1 MRLLFLSN
9 LFPDTT
15 QPWRGLDNVTL
26 LHAMRAQRPDADIRV
41 ICLRPGHGGWMNR
54 PCGLKPRPGDEVFS
68 PLYGWAPYLPKFG
81 GMNDRLFALAVGRML
96 KALPKGWKPDRL
108 LVPWLFPD
116 ASGVARVGALDG
128 IPMVCVAQGSDVH
141 RYLDMPMRRQAI
153 LRLAA
158 RANIITRSEDL
169 RRRLMRAGA
178 DGGFVHTVYNGVDT
192 QVFKPGDKQAARRSL
207 GLPTDGRLLL
217 FVGNFLPVKGLDLL
231 VKATAL
237 ASEKLQEPLRL
248 VMIGSGPLQQELCD
262 LARQSGLKED
272 GLIWAGRRNPQ
283 EVSDYMRACD
293 AVCLSSHNEGVPN
306 VLLEALASGR
316 PLVTTDVGGI
326 GEILRPS
333 PLGETTL
340 VTGREPEAYANVLCR
355 TLQHLPNEGV
365 LSHFG
370 QGFEWQICAGA
381 YWNLCDD
388 PGRER
393 LKTSRLN
400 D

>member
-1 MRLLFLSN
+1 MRLLFISN

-26 LHAMRAQRPDADIRV
+26 LHAMRAQRPGADIRV

-54 PCGLKPRPGDEVFS
+54 SCGLKPRTGDEVFA
-68 PLYGWAPYLPKFG
+68 PLYGWVPYLPKFG
-81 GMNDRLFALAVGRML
+81 GMNDRLFALAVDRAL
-96 KALPKGWKPDRL
+96 KQLPKGWKPDRL

-116 ASGVARVGALDG
+116 ASGVARVGALKG
-128 IPMVCVAQGSDVH
+128 VPMVSVAQGSDVH
-141 RYLDMPMRRQAI
+141 RYLDMPMRRKAI

-169 RRRLMRAGA
+169 RGRLIRAGA

-192 QVFKPGDKQAARRSL
+192 QVFKPGDKQAARRL
-207 GLPTDGRLLL
+207 LKLPTEGRLLL

-237 ASEKLQEPLRL
+237 AAGRLQERLRL
-248 VMIGSGPLQQELCD
+248 VMIGSGPLQQELGD

-293 AVCLSSHNEGVPN
+293 VVCLSSHNEGVPN

-333 PLGETTL
+333 PLGKSTL
-340 VTGREPEAYANVLCR
+340 VSGREPSAYAEILCHA
-355 TLQHLPNEGV
+355 LQHPGDEAAISLY
-365 LSHFG
+365 G
-370 QGFEWQICAGA
+370 QRFEWQVCAGS
-381 YWNLCDD
+381 YWKLCDD
-388 PGRER
+388 VARPE
-393 LKTSRLN
+393 
-400 D
+400 

>member
-41 ICLRPGHGGWMNR
+41 ICLRPGHGGWTNR
-54 PCGLKPRPGDEVFS
+54 ACGLKPRPGDEIFS

-81 GMNDRLFALAVGRML
+81 GMNDRLFALAVAGAL
-96 KALPKGWKPDRL
+96 KRLPKGWKPDRL

-116 ASGVARVGALDG
+116 ASGVARVAELEG

-141 RYLDMPMRRQAI
+141 RYLDLPMRRSAI
-153 LRLAA
+153 LRLAR
-158 RANIITRSEDL
+158 RATVITRSEDL
-169 RRRLMRAGA
+169 RGRLMRAGA
-178 DGGFVHTVYNGVDT
+178 DGGFVRTVYNGVDT
-192 QVFKPGDKQAARRSL
+192 QVFKPGDKQAARQAL
-207 GLPTDGRLLL
+207 KLPVEGRLLL

-237 ASEKLQEPLRL
+237 ASEKLQERLHL
-248 VMIGSGPLQQELCD
+248 VMIGSGPLQQGLAE

-272 GLIWAGRRNPQ
+272 ALLWAGRRNPQ

-333 PLGETTL
+333 PLGESTL
-340 VTGREPEAYANVLCR
+340 VSGREPEDYAHVLCR
-355 TLQHLPNEGV
+355 TLQQPADEAV
-365 LSHFG
+365 LSLHA
-370 QGFEWQICAGA
+370 QKFEWQVCAGS
-381 YWNLCDD
+381 YWQLCDD
-388 PGRER
+388 AGRRGQEEI
-393 LKTSRLN
+393 K
-400 D
+400 